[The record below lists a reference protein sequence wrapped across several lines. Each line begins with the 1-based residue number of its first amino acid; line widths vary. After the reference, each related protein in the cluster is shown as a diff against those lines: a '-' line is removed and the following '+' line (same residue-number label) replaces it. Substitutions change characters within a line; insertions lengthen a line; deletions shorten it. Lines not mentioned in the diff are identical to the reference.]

1 MAQSVPAQA
10 GYSIKAGP
18 FDAGF
23 LHAEIYP
30 DQGGRIGSFWLETPD
45 GLRIDALIPMDGA
58 AFDPLQWP
66 KAGSYPLAPW
76 SNLIRNSEF
85 ESGGHRVRLMPH
97 PQVTPHALHGFSQ
110 MRAWQVESH
119 TPSQLVM
126 AYQHQPDATDLWPW
140 AFVVRQ
146 TVSLG
151 ADGLSVRISIQNQS
165 TEPMP
170 AGLGQHPYFKLA
182 LGDRVQFE
190 ATSQW
195 QPDGGGFVTH
205 QEAFPSGHTHHD
217 RVHAEETATLHFS
230 GYGGHLLI
238 TRADGMQISMTSSPE
253 FGGLVFH
260 IPQGGAYTC
269 IEPVTHVVDAFNLHR
284 QGVTETGFK
293 RLAPQE
299 TLSADMTIQ
308 LQSTSNSPDFNH

>member
-1 MAQSVPAQA
+1 MNQAQGVSAQA
-10 GYSIKAGP
+10 GYSLKAGP

-23 LHAEIYP
+23 LHADIYP
-30 DQGGRIGSFWLETPD
+30 HQGGRIGSFWLERPD
-45 GLRIDALIPMDGA
+45 GSRVDALMCMDGA
-58 AFDPLQWP
+58 AFDPFQWP
-66 KAGSYPLAPW
+66 KAGCYPLAPW
-76 SNLIRNSEF
+76 SNLVRNSSF
-85 ESGGHRVRLMPH
+85 ESGGHQVKLTPH
-97 PQVTPHALHGFSQ
+97 PLVAPHALHGFSQ
-110 MRAWQVESH
+110 MRVWQVESH
-119 TPSQLVM
+119 SATQLVM
-126 AYQHQPDATDLWPW
+126 AYHHHPDTRDQWPW

-151 ADGLSVRISIQNQS
+151 VDGLSVRISIENQS
-165 TEPMP
+165 NEPMP
-170 AGLGQHPYFKLA
+170 AGLGQHPYFKVA
-182 LGDRVQFE
+182 LGDRVHFA

-205 QEAFPSGHTHHD
+205 QEAFSAGHADHE
-217 RVHAEETATLHFS
+217 RVHAEQTVTLHYA
-230 GYGGHLLI
+230 GYGGHLAI

-284 QGVTETGFK
+284 QGVQDTGYHL
-293 RLAPQE
+293 LAPHE

-308 LQSTSNSPDFNH
+308 LRPTQD

>member
-1 MAQSVPAQA
+1 MKQAKGVSAQA
-10 GYSIKAGP
+10 GYSLKAGP

-23 LHAEIYP
+23 LHADLYP
-30 DQGGRIGSFWLETPD
+30 HQGGRIGSFWLERPD
-45 GLRIDALIPMDGA
+45 GTRVDALMTMDGA
-58 AFDPLQWP
+58 AFDPFQWP

-76 SNLIRNSEF
+76 SNLVRNSAF
-85 ESGGHRVRLMPH
+85 EAGGHQISLTPH
-97 PQVTPHALHGFSQ
+97 PLVAPHALHGFSQ
-110 MRAWQVESH
+110 MHAWQVESQ
-119 TPSQLVM
+119 SDAELVM
-126 AYQHQPDATDLWPW
+126 AYHHQPDATDQWPW

-151 ADGLSVRISIQNQS
+151 IDGLSVRISIENQS
-165 TEPMP
+165 DEPMP

-182 LGDRVQFE
+182 LGDRVRFA

-205 QEAFPSGHTHHD
+205 QEAFTAGHTDHE
-217 RVHAEETATLHFS
+217 RVHSEQTVTLHYA
-230 GYGGHLLI
+230 GYGGHLAI
-238 TRADGMQISMTSSPE
+238 IRNDGMQISMTSSHE

-284 QGVTETGFK
+284 QGVKDTGYHL
-293 RLAPQE
+293 LAPRE
-299 TLSADMTIQ
+299 TLSADMTIR
-308 LQSTSNSPDFNH
+308 LESRPD

>member
-1 MAQSVPAQA
+1 MKQAKGVSAQA
-10 GYSIKAGP
+10 GYSLKAGP

-23 LHAEIYP
+23 LHADLYP
-30 DQGGRIGSFWLETPD
+30 HQGGRIGSFWLERPD
-45 GLRIDALIPMDGA
+45 GTRVDALMTMDGA
-58 AFDPLQWP
+58 AFDPFQWP

-76 SNLIRNSEF
+76 SNLVRNSAF
-85 ESGGHRVRLMPH
+85 EAGGHQISLTPH
-97 PQVTPHALHGFSQ
+97 PLVAPHALHGFSQ
-110 MRAWQVESH
+110 MHAWQVESQ
-119 TPSQLVM
+119 SDAELVM
-126 AYQHQPDATDLWPW
+126 AYHHQPDATDQWPW

-151 ADGLSVRISIQNQS
+151 IGGLSVRISIENQS
-165 TEPMP
+165 DEPMP

-182 LGDRVQFE
+182 LGDRVRFA

-205 QEAFPSGHTHHD
+205 QEAFPAGHTDHE
-217 RVHAEETATLHFS
+217 RVHTEQTVTLHYA
-230 GYGGHLLI
+230 GYGGHLAI
-238 TRADGMQISMTSSPE
+238 IRNDGMQISMTSSHE

-284 QGVTETGFK
+284 QGVKDTGYHL
-293 RLAPQE
+293 LAPRE
-299 TLSADMTIQ
+299 TLSADMTIR
-308 LQSTSNSPDFNH
+308 LESRPD